1 MIQMAVFT
9 EGQAK
14 VVGSLLDFTNLIFTA
29 IFICEAGLKIVAFGG
44 SYLNNSWNKFDF
56 FVVVSSIFDI
66 LLGRLDMQSMEML
79 SKIGPQIARVMRVL
93 RVTRVLR
100 LAGKAKGLQ
109 AIIQTIMFSIPSL
122 VNVFML
128 LMLIFFMFSI
138 MGVFSFGTITDGE
151 VLDDLKNFNNF

>member
-100 LAGKAKGLQ
+100 LAGKANGLQ
-109 AIIQTIMFSIPSL
+109 AII
-122 VNVFML
+122 
-128 LMLIFFMFSI
+128 
-138 MGVFSFGTITDGE
+138 
-151 VLDDLKNFNNF
+151 